1 MPGRSLSVSRCH
13 FHDLIHGQRAS
24 MWWERNTT
32 KTSPRVSSISS
43 PGDTMAHPNQEF
55 HLFPRAAA
63 GTRDKE
69 MLEPPLSS
77 SPSQTRARPKE
88 LGFAPF
94 VLLTS
99 PCLVALSRRRN
110 CPVCAFP
117 LSTFS
122 LLLQGTLRR
131 FPNHCKVSPALEGA
145 QKSEIVPHILH
156 LSGEDFGNL
165 FAAML
170 SLNCAAS
177 HSFRKKCLTTTE
189 QT

>member
-1 MPGRSLSVSRCH
+1 MVGKEHNQNQPKGFLNLLSRRH
-13 FHDLIHGQRAS
+13 HG
-24 MWWERNTT
+24 
-32 KTSPRVSSISS
+32 SPKSGISPLS
-43 PGDTMAHPNQEF
+43 QSCCWHQGQGNV
-55 HLFPRAAA
+55 
-63 GTRDKE
+63 GI
-69 MLEPPLSS
+69 PPLSS

-110 CPVCAFP
+110 CPLCAFP

-131 FPNHCKVSPALEGA
+131 FPNPCKVSPALEGT

-165 FAAML
+165 FAAVL

-177 HSFRKKCLTTTE
+177 HSFREKCLTTTE